1 MQKKDLII
9 KTTSKEGL
17 SFIEKNTIL
26 DDHTQLLSTNTLFNL
41 ENIDGDSHS
50 IINLKRLNDFEGI
63 NKYFRLVNKK
73 LAVDGVFINL
83 VETYAVRKQRLLKK
97 FPFPFNRI
105 YYCIDVFITRITP
118 KVPFTKR
125 LYYYLS
131 AGKGRVLSRTEVLGR
146 LYYCGFEV
154 IDEKII
160 DNKLYFAAKKIKD
173 PIFSIHKPSYGFMI
187 KLPRVG
193 KNGKIIGVYKF
204 RTMHPYSEYLQQ
216 YVFEKNNLEK
226 GGKLKD
232 DFRVSTVGRVFR
244 KYWLDELPMF
254 WNFFKGEM
262 KLIGVRPLSQ
272 HYLSLYSDEVRRIR
286 KKTKPGL
293 LPPFYADMPS
303 SLEEIMESEKRYCE
317 AYLKNPI
324 TTDVKYFFK
333 ILNSIIFKGKRSA

>member
-1 MQKKDLII
+1 MQKKDLIL
-9 KTTSKEGL
+9 KSTSKEGL
-17 SFIEKNTIL
+17 AFIEKNIIL
-26 DDHTQLLSTNTLFNL
+26 DDHVQLLSTNTLFNI
-41 ENIDGDSHS
+41 ENIEGNHTG
-50 IINLKRLNDFEGI
+50 IVNLKRLNDFQGI

-73 LAVDGVFINL
+73 IPVGGVFINIA
-83 VETYAVRKQRLLKK
+83 ETYAVRKQRLLKK

-105 YYCIDVFITRITP
+105 YYGIDVFITRITP
-118 KVPFTKR
+118 KISFTKR
-125 LYYYLS
+125 LYYFLS
-131 AGKGRVLSRTEVLGR
+131 TGKGRVLSRTEVLGR

-154 IDEKII
+154 VDEKII

-173 PIFSIHKPSYGFMI
+173 PIFSIHKPSYGFVI

-193 KNGKIIGVYKF
+193 KDGKIIGVYKF

-232 DFRVSTVGRVFR
+232 DFRVSTVGKVFR

-293 LPPFYADMPS
+293 LPPFYADMPTT
-303 SLEEIMESEKRYCE
+303 LEDIMASEMRYCE

-324 TTDVKYFFK
+324 KTDVKYFFK
-333 ILNSIIFKGKRSA
+333 ILNSIVFKGKRSA